1 MKKMITVM
9 LAILLVASLVLAGC
23 SAKEEEKQSLRI
35 GVMSDLGAAP
45 FVVAK
50 ENGFF
55 DKLGLDVEITVFK
68 SATDRD
74 TAMQTGNLDAAMAD
88 MLTIVFY
95 NDGAF
100 DSKMIAATYGDY
112 VMSSTPSLDASALKA
127 LDQINVG
134 ISANTVIDFATQQ
147 IAESLGV
154 EGQVE
159 TVAIPQM
166 PVRLEMLAAG
176 ELQAATLPEP
186 LASAAVLGAGE
197 KVSGT
202 LELGLEPG
210 IFIATQAVI
219 DEKSAALEKLMEGYN
234 QGVDYLNDT
243 EQGTY
248 IQLLIDQLGFPP
260 TLAESFDFPT
270 LAHATAANEATFAK
284 VLSWMQ
290 ERELTTSEYSY
301 SDLNEGKF
309 IK

>member
-23 SAKEEEKQSLRI
+23 SSKEEERQSLRI

-112 VMSSTPSLDASALKA
+112 VMSSTPSLDAAALKA

-186 LASAAVLGAGE
+186 LASAAVLGGGE

-202 LELGLEPG
+202 LDLGLEPG

-219 DEKSAALEKLMEGYN
+219 DEKSPALEKLMEGYN

-243 EQGTY
+243 EQDTY
-248 IQLLIDQLGFPP
+248 VQLLIDQLGFPP